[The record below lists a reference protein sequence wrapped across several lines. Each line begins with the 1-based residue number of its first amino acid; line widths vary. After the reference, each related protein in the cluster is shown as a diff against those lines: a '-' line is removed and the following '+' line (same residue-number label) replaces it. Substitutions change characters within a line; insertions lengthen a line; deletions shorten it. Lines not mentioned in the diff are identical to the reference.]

1 MGLAKYQAVKRL
13 AGLMP
18 AFQFGRGLEGEV
30 EALEKR
36 RTLLVPETVSSV

>member
-1 MGLAKYQAVKRL
+1 MGLAKYQAVKRI
-13 AGLMP
+13 AGLV
-18 AFQFGRGLEGEV
+18 AVFHFGRGLEGEV